1 MAEHSFSTHEVTNQS
16 PPFEDINLFESD
28 KALREAVER
37 EGGGWARD
45 DLIAFGREVG
55 SARGFEMGRLANE
68 YPPKLRRYDQKGFAV
83 DRVEFHPAY
92 HDAMSLSFK
101 AGMHCSAWEATTG
114 NGGSGRSGTHAARH
128 VPRLGHLYMMTQVE
142 PGHICPITMTHA
154 SVPTLRLQPEIAA
167 EVMPKILSRTYDP
180 AFASLAS
187 KKSATIGMG
196 MTEKQGGTDVRS
208 NATMARPA
216 ANGGPGQEY
225 LLVGHKWFMSAPM
238 CDAFLML
245 AQAPGGLSCF
255 FVPRVLPDG
264 TANALS
270 LQRLKDKLGN
280 HSNASSEVELKSA
293 HGWLVG
299 EEGRGVPAII
309 EMVTLTRLDCAIA
322 SAGQMRLALANA
334 IHHCRHRTVFQKHLV
349 DQPLMAQV
357 LADAA
362 VDVEAATALA
372 FRLAGAFD
380 GADDDAAE
388 AAWRRV
394 MTPVTKYWVC
404 KMAPALGYEM
414 MECLGGNG
422 YVEEGLAARL
432 YRELPLNAIWE
443 GSGNVMCLDV
453 LRVLTQS
460 PDQAQLV
467 LDTIRAM
474 AAGDRT
480 LEDALARIEQL
491 LTNGGE
497 LQLSARHLVE
507 AMAMT
512 AAGALLRANAPTQVA
527 DAFIGTRLAAG
538 FRHTYGA
545 GVAHV
550 DAVALVDRAYTAT

>member
-16 PPFEDINLFESD
+16 PPFENINLFESD
-28 KALREAVER
+28 KALQEAVER

-68 YPPKLRRYDQKGFAV
+68 NPPKLRRYDQKGFAV

-92 HDAMSLSFK
+92 HDAMSFSFK
-101 AGMHCSAWEATTG
+101 AGMHCSAWEASTG

-187 KKSATIGMG
+187 KKSATIGNG
-196 MTEKQGGTDVRS
+196 HDRKAGRHRCAQQCNHGPAGGERRTRPGVPACRPQVVHVGAHVRCV
-208 NATMARPA
+208 
-216 ANGGPGQEY
+216 
-225 LLVGHKWFMSAPM
+225 L
-238 CDAFLML
+238 DAGAGAGRAVVL
-245 AQAPGGLSCF
+245 

-264 TANALS
+264 TVNALS

-380 GADDDAAE
+380 GADDDPAE

-550 DAVALVDRAYTAT
+550 DAVALVDRAYIAT